1 MIMKL
6 CVLNQND
13 QTIQDVLLLTER
25 PELGLKRKFTP
36 LDASAEMH
44 SFNVSLIDKDEN
56 GEEKFLPFAVHVG
69 ATTLVID
76 KKIFELFE
84 SESYESLDALKI
96 KVLEFV
102 TTQWYSALTVGVRTK
117 GAEFIWEMALAKNFI
132 DKFLIQVLVPSPT
145 PEERIMLD
153 AGMTT
158 QILERYT
165 HSHRCPNWVQRDL
178 DVDKIIEDMKG
189 VSA

>member
-1 MIMKL
+1 MKL

-13 QTIQDVLLLTER
+13 QTIQDVLLLTDR
-25 PELGLKRKFTP
+25 PELGLKRKFNP

-44 SFNVSLIDKDEN
+44 SFNASLIDEDEN
-56 GEEKFLPFAVHVG
+56 GEETFLPFAVHVG

-102 TTQWYSALTVGVRTK
+102 TTQWYGALAIGARTK

-145 PEERIMLD
+145 PEERLMLD

-165 HSHRCPNWVQRDL
+165 HSHRCPNWVQHDL
-178 DVDKIIEDMKG
+178 EIDKIIEVMKG
-189 VSA
+189 VRS